1 MKFLGYYGTS
11 AKTPMAWSQ
20 WMVVTLT
27 LEEQL
32 QLESQARS
40 ALNHSDRDAVAKL
53 CASLIKQNAYQ
64 SQLIKQAVG
73 YIAALETKEFLSKMN
88 RPWWQRLFGH

>member
-1 MKFLGYYGTS
+1 
-11 AKTPMAWSQ
+11 MAWGQ

-64 SQLIKQAVG
+64 SQLIKQAVNH
-73 YIAALETKEFLSKMN
+73 IAALEANEFLNRAN
-88 RPWWQRLFGH
+88 RPWWRRLFSH

>member
-1 MKFLGYYGTS
+1 MSS
-11 AKTPMAWSQ
+11 AETPMAWGQ

-64 SQLIKQAVG
+64 SQLIKQAVNH
-73 YIAALETKEFLSKMN
+73 IAALEANEFLSKAN
-88 RPWWQRLFGH
+88 RPWWRRLFSH